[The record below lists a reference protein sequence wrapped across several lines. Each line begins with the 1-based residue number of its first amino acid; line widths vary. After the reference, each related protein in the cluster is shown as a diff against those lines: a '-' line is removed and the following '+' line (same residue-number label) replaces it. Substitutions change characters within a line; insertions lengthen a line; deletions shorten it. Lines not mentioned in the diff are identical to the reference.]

1 MIKPIDT
8 EFVIVLTKKIN
19 CHGNKRRKSG
29 KELRIGAATRT
40 EIWSEKEGT
49 TAKNVEAAKQA
60 TGSNKRSAVEKKLE
74 GKK

>member
-8 EFVIVLTKKIN
+8 EFVIVLTKK
-19 CHGNKRRKSG
+19 KRRKSG